1 MSDQIAEKDQKKKKP
16 KSDLDKYSSVAL
28 TYYMNLAVVLGSP
41 IPLAY
46 ASSTFFHYMTSITR
60 DFGWQWAPWLT
71 VFLWLGYALTIYVWA
86 SLKVYGLL
94 VLLKR
99 KNLDRGE
106 NDRKV
111 LFTKTFFLATHAF
124 GIVIIVFIATRDYIL
139 FSLVAGLLLVTAQ
152 ALSVKY
158 VPQLAASLREEGK

>member
-1 MSDQIAEKDQKKKKP
+1 MSDQIAEKDLKEKP

-28 TYYMNLAVVLGSP
+28 TYYRNLAVVLGSP

-46 ASSTFFHYMTSITR
+46 ASTTFFHYMTSITK
-60 DFGWQWAPWLT
+60 DFGWQWAPWLN

-111 LFTKTFFLATHAF
+111 IFTKTFFLATHAF
-124 GIVIIVFIATRDYIL
+124 GIAIIVLIATRDYIL

-152 ALSVKY
+152 ALSLKY
-158 VPQLAASLREEGK
+158 VPQLAASLNEENR